1 MGLKP
6 ITTAAAAC
14 AAALLAL
21 SACDRQADKP
31 ARADNATADAT
42 GGLAGESRA
51 DRKAERKAE
60 RRAAREGRR
69 GGDSY
74 DNDDNG
80 GGGAVD
86 VSGIPATVKW
96 AGNRRNSGQEQLAKR
111 YRQNGSDFGA
121 TSAVDYANKVNAFVT
136 RPPQGTKTATRANGD
151 KLFYDPASNTF
162 AVVNRRGLP
171 KIMMKP
177 DEGAAY
183 WQQQLTELSNYGKGR
198 RQARRDRGGSD
209 DNG

>member
-6 ITTAAAAC
+6 TATAAAAC

-21 SACDRQADKP
+21 SACNQQADKP
-31 ARADNATADAT
+31 ARADNATADAA
-42 GGLAGESRA
+42 GGLGGESRA

-69 GGDSY
+69 GGDGL
-74 DNDDNG
+74 DNDD
-80 GGGAVD
+80 GGAVD

-96 AGNRRNSGQEQLAKR
+96 AGNRKNSAQEQLAKR
-111 YRQNGSDFGA
+111 YRQNGADFGA

-136 RPPQGTKTATRANGD
+136 RPPQGTKTATRGNGD

-183 WQQQLTELSNYGKGR
+183 WQQQLTELNNYGKGR
-198 RQARRDRGGSD
+198 RQARRGGSD